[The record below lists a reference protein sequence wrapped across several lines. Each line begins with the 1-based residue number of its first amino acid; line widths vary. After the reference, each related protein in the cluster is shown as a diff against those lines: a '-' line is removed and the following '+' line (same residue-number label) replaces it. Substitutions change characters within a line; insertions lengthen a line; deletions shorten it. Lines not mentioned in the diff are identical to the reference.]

1 MGKIDLKLSTI
12 SSKVVMAIAGLFL
25 MSFLIV
31 HLSINLLMLSGDG
44 GENFKTAVDFM
55 TTNPAIKIFEY
66 VLFGGFIIHMIIGVL
81 IEIRNYFVRPIKYA
95 VSSKANTSFFSKY
108 MIYTGI
114 VIFIFLALHFTN
126 FFFVKLGW
134 VSLPE
139 YASNK
144 HDFFTMAKHLF
155 SNHCFSIIY
164 IVCFIFLGFHLNH
177 AFQSA
182 FQTLGINHPK
192 YTPFIKFLATVYA
205 VAIVIGFTII
215 PVYFLF
221 FHSN

>member
-1 MGKIDLKLSTI
+1 MRRIKIKNIMGKIDLKLSTI

-114 VIFIFLALHFTN
+114 VIFIFGNKNTN
-126 FFFVKLGW
+126 WNILIRKIV
-134 VSLPE
+134 
-139 YASNK
+139 Y
-144 HDFFTMAKHLF
+144 DIF
-155 SNHCFSIIY
+155 SRF
-164 IVCFIFLGFHLNH
+164 
-177 AFQSA
+177 
-182 FQTLGINHPK
+182 
-192 YTPFIKFLATVYA
+192 
-205 VAIVIGFTII
+205 
-215 PVYFLF
+215 
-221 FHSN
+221 